1 MPVSCCTWHRSLPG
15 SRDHRSRLQ
24 RGICSSKR
32 REFPEK
38 ELKRNWAA
46 RGPRVLVM
54 FRFGKRQVKEFQ
66 AGPVSFP
73 DKPVAHAAR
82 GFVVVARP
90 TAVEINPDFSFCLE
104 GDAFEQIVP
113 KRKCAREAGDFAE
126 DFWPL
131 PPKIEG
137 NDTAQR

>member
-1 MPVSCCTWHRSLPG
+1 MPGSCCTWHRSLPG

-38 ELKRNWAA
+38 ELKRDWAA

-54 FRFGKRQVKEFQ
+54 FRFLKRQVKEFQ

-82 GFVVVARP
+82 GLIVVGGPA
-90 TAVEINPDFSFCLE
+90 TIEIDSNFPLRL
-104 GDAFEQIVP
+104 GKDALEQIVP
-113 KRKCAREAGDFAE
+113 IGERAREAGDFAE
-126 DFWPL
+126 GFWPL